1 MLQIQD
7 LWCTDLLKHLI
18 DFPRFF
24 GHRNSVMGLADE
36 IAKKRKAAKDKSSAK
51 KQKPA
56 SPNPDGVTE
65 APKEVLKETVSVQ
78 QEFLRSVADE
88 KLENS
93 LKLFEGED
101 SSLSKED
108 KLRKLDLLVKTEQRN
123 DAYKAYLDEESSA
136 SPVIT
141 LENIGGI
148 EANKRQLEL
157 QVRLALKNIISLW
170 EAKPQEPPEPYTGSM
185 LREVKRDI
193 VKLLYKLRSGKLE
206 DSILLSLAT
215 VIYYIQQKNFVKA
228 NESYMKLSIGNVA
241 YPIGI
246 RDVGIHAR
254 HALLKITGEDKSTI
268 ANVMK
273 SESFRKW
280 ILAVK
285 RLISYSET
293 RMNAT
298 KKKSPRTR

>member
-1 MLQIQD
+1 
-7 LWCTDLLKHLI
+7 
-18 DFPRFF
+18 
-24 GHRNSVMGLADE
+24 MGLADE
-36 IAKKRKAAKDKSSAK
+36 IAKKRKAAKEKANTK
-51 KQKPA
+51 KQKPDSLNTDDVA
-56 SPNPDGVTE
+56 DAPN
-65 APKEVLKETVSVQ
+65 EVLKGTVSAE
-78 QEFLRSVADE
+78 QEFLRSVADD
-88 KLENS
+88 KLEKS
-93 LKLFEGED
+93 LKIFEGED

-108 KLRKLDLLVKTEQRN
+108 QLRKLDLLVKTEQRN

-141 LENIGGI
+141 LENIGDI
-148 EANKRQLEL
+148 DTNKRQLEL
-157 QVRLALKNIISLW
+157 QVRLALKDIISLW
-170 EAKPQEPPEPYTGSM
+170 EAMPQEPPEPYTVGM

-193 VKLLYKLRSGKLE
+193 VKLLYKLRAGKLE
-206 DSILLSLAT
+206 NSILLSLAT

-293 RMNAT
+293 RMNST
-298 KKKSPRTR
+298 KVSKEPESQVTRNSFSKPQ

>member
-1 MLQIQD
+1 
-7 LWCTDLLKHLI
+7 
-18 DFPRFF
+18 
-24 GHRNSVMGLADE
+24 MGLADE
-36 IAKKRKAAKDKSSAK
+36 IAKKRKAAKEKTNTK
-51 KQKPA
+51 KQKPD
-56 SPNPDGVTE
+56 SPNTADVAE
-65 APKEVLKETVSVQ
+65 APKEVLKETVSAE
-78 QEFLRSVADE
+78 QEFLRSVADD
-88 KLENS
+88 KLEKS
-93 LKLFEGED
+93 LKIFEGED

-108 KLRKLDLLVKTEQRN
+108 QLRKLDLLVKTEQRN

-148 EANKRQLEL
+148 ETNKRQLEL
-157 QVRLALKNIISLW
+157 QVRLALKDIISLW
-170 EAKPQEPPEPYTGSM
+170 EAMPQEPPEPYTIGM

-193 VKLLYKLRSGKLE
+193 VKLLYKLRAGKLE

-215 VIYYIQQKNFVKA
+215 VIYYIQQKSFVKA

-293 RMNAT
+293 KMNST
-298 KKKSPRTR
+298 KVPKEAES